1 MRADFMV
8 SNYTR
13 NPMNK
18 ASGHGA
24 ERDSGSGAEDSRID
38 KWLFFVRL
46 FKSRSLAAQAV
57 SGGKVHLNS
66 ERVKPARAVRP
77 GDTIV
82 FMRGA
87 VEFECVVTA
96 IPSRRGPA
104 PEAVLC
110 YEESA
115 ASQARRAEF
124 AARMRVAN
132 ALTPRPQER
141 PDKHERKELRRLRGR
156 D

>member
-1 MRADFMV
+1 M
-8 SNYTR
+8 YQ
-13 NPMNK
+13 
-18 ASGHGA
+18 ASGDAGD
-24 ERDSGSGAEDSRID
+24 RDSNGGAEDSRID

-57 SGGKVHLNS
+57 TGGKVHLNG
-66 ERVKPARAVRP
+66 ERVKPARTVRP

-87 VEFECVVTA
+87 VEFECTVTA

-104 PEAVLC
+104 PDAVRC
-110 YEESA
+110 YEETA

-124 AARMRVAN
+124 AARMKIAN
-132 ALTPRPQER
+132 ALTPRPDER
-141 PDKHERKELRRLRGR
+141 PDKHARRELRRLRGR
-156 D
+156 N

>member
-1 MRADFMV
+1 MH
-8 SNYTR
+8 
-13 NPMNK
+13 K
-18 ASGHGA
+18 ASGNAGDRIEETGA
-24 ERDSGSGAEDSRID
+24 AEDSRID

-57 SGGKVHLNS
+57 TGGRVHLNG

-87 VEFECVVTA
+87 VEFECTVTA

-104 PEAVLC
+104 PEAVRC
-110 YEESA
+110 YDETA

-124 AARMRVAN
+124 AARM
-132 ALTPRPQER
+132 
-141 PDKHERKELRRLRGR
+141 
-156 D
+156 

>member
-13 NPMNK
+13 NPMYK
-18 ASGHGA
+18 ASGHTD
-24 ERDSGSGAEDSRID
+24 ERDSHGAAEDSRID

-57 SGGKVHLNS
+57 SGGKVHLNG

-82 FMRGA
+82 FIRGA
-87 VEFECVVTA
+87 VEFECTVAA

-104 PEAVLC
+104 PEAVRC
-110 YEESA
+110 YEETA
-115 ASQARRAEF
+115 ASQARRADF
-124 AARMRVAN
+124 AARMKIAN

-141 PDKHERKELRRLRGR
+141 PDKHERRELRRLRGR